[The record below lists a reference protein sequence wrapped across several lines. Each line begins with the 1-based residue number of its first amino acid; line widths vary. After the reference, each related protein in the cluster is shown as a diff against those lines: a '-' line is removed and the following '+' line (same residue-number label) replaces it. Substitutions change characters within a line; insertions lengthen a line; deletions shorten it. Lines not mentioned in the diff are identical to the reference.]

1 MQKEKL
7 AKILF
12 MIFLM
17 VLSFSVLT
25 RIIPESKFV
34 QETIQHLEESQ
45 NTIMK
50 FSGTTI
56 ATSLSLSALPNDF
69 ASPLASTVSDLNT
82 YFIFIFAV
90 LFVEKLVV
98 IEGIKIALVWMI
110 PAACILYIAAIL
122 TSKEMFKNFAK
133 KLLIL
138 GNVICIVLFMIG
150 FVWMLVKKSWQNLD
164 MALVLGTMICSYV
177 FWQLSAPL
185 MRYGYAHVLLLNFL
199 TVGWIIIKLG
209 WKPMEMTVYFGILL
223 YGGYKLFTVGE
234 YISGN
239 YLQKYYVWQQDYGV
253 YDVEGIEIDGV
264 MLYQG
269 MYGDRTGYEYFPSVP
284 TLEHVKLRGDG
295 LEDGFYK
302 ELP

>member
-1 MQKEKL
+1 MQKEKM

-25 RIIPESKFV
+25 RIIPESKYV

-90 LFVEKLVV
+90 LFVEKLLV

-122 TSKEMFKNFAK
+122 TAKDVFRNFAK

-138 GNVICIVLFMIG
+138 GISIIMVIPISTHFTETVCADYLTYVDETIEEADAGANKINELMAEGNEEATFFDKLTDAFKTAIQDVNDLLAYFKNV
-150 FVWMLVKKSWQNLD
+150 VKKCVNSVAVMIVTTFVLPMLTMLLFRWLLKELF
-164 MALVLGTMICSYV
+164 ALHFPEV
-177 FWQLSAPL
+177 
-185 MRYGYAHVLLLNFL
+185 
-199 TVGWIIIKLG
+199 KL
-209 WKPMEMTVYFGILL
+209 P
-223 YGGYKLFTVGE
+223 KLPQD
-234 YISGN
+234 
-239 YLQKYYVWQQDYGV
+239 LQKRVSK
-253 YDVEGIEIDGV
+253 ETELIV
-264 MLYQG
+264 M
-269 MYGDRTGYEYFPSVP
+269 
-284 TLEHVKLRGDG
+284 
-295 LEDGFYK
+295 ED
-302 ELP
+302 EDER

>member
-138 GNVICIVLFMIG
+138 GISIIMVIPISTHFTETVCADYLTYVDETIEEADAGANKINELMAEENEDATFFDKLTDAFKTAIRPCLSLHALG
-150 FVWMLVKKSWQNLD
+150 KSLSLVMSL
-164 MALVLGTMICSYV
+164 
-177 FWQLSAPL
+177 
-185 MRYGYAHVLLLNFL
+185 
-199 TVGWIIIKLG
+199 
-209 WKPMEMTVYFGILL
+209 
-223 YGGYKLFTVGE
+223 
-234 YISGN
+234 
-239 YLQKYYVWQQDYGV
+239 
-253 YDVEGIEIDGV
+253 
-264 MLYQG
+264 
-269 MYGDRTGYEYFPSVP
+269 
-284 TLEHVKLRGDG
+284 
-295 LEDGFYK
+295 
-302 ELP
+302 

>member
-138 GNVICIVLFMIG
+138 GISIIMVIPISTHFTETVCADYLTYVDETIEEADAGANKINELMAEENEDATFFDKLTDAFKTAIRDVNDLLAYFKNV
-150 FVWMLVKKSWQNLD
+150 VKKCVNSVAVMIVTTFVLPMLTMLLFRWLLTELF
-164 MALVLGTMICSYV
+164 ALHL
-177 FWQLSAPL
+177 P
-185 MRYGYAHVLLLNFL
+185 
-199 TVGWIIIKLG
+199 
-209 WKPMEMTVYFGILL
+209 
-223 YGGYKLFTVGE
+223 
-234 YISGN
+234 
-239 YLQKYYVWQQDYGV
+239 
-253 YDVEGIEIDGV
+253 
-264 MLYQG
+264 
-269 MYGDRTGYEYFPSVP
+269 VP
-284 TLEHVKLRGDG
+284 KVSVKLP
-295 LEDGFYK
+295 K
-302 ELP
+302 ELKKRFTKETELIEVVNDDEGQE

>member
-98 IEGIKIALVWMI
+98 IEGIKIALIWMI

-138 GNVICIVLFMIG
+138 GISIIMVIPISTHFTETVCADYLTYVDETIEEADAGANKINELMAEENEDATFFDKLTDAFKTAIRDVNDLLAYFKNV
-150 FVWMLVKKSWQNLD
+150 VKKCVNSVAVMIVTTFVLPMLTMLLFIWLLTELF
-164 MALVLGTMICSYV
+164 ALHL
-177 FWQLSAPL
+177 P
-185 MRYGYAHVLLLNFL
+185 
-199 TVGWIIIKLG
+199 
-209 WKPMEMTVYFGILL
+209 
-223 YGGYKLFTVGE
+223 
-234 YISGN
+234 
-239 YLQKYYVWQQDYGV
+239 
-253 YDVEGIEIDGV
+253 
-264 MLYQG
+264 
-269 MYGDRTGYEYFPSVP
+269 VP
-284 TLEHVKLRGDG
+284 KVSVKLP
-295 LEDGFYK
+295 K
-302 ELP
+302 ELKKRFTKETDLIEVVNDDEGQE

>member
-7 AKILF
+7 TKVLF

-138 GNVICIVLFMIG
+138 GISIIMVIPISTHFTETVCADYLTYVDETIEEADAGANKINELMAEENEDATFFDNLTDAFKTAIRDVNDLLAYFKNV
-150 FVWMLVKKSWQNLD
+150 VKKCVNSVAVMIVTTFVLPMLTMLLFRWLLTELF
-164 MALVLGTMICSYV
+164 ALHL
-177 FWQLSAPL
+177 P
-185 MRYGYAHVLLLNFL
+185 
-199 TVGWIIIKLG
+199 
-209 WKPMEMTVYFGILL
+209 
-223 YGGYKLFTVGE
+223 
-234 YISGN
+234 
-239 YLQKYYVWQQDYGV
+239 
-253 YDVEGIEIDGV
+253 
-264 MLYQG
+264 
-269 MYGDRTGYEYFPSVP
+269 VP
-284 TLEHVKLRGDG
+284 KVSVKLP
-295 LEDGFYK
+295 K
-302 ELP
+302 ELKKRFVKETDLIEVVNDDEG

>member
-69 ASPLASTVSDLNT
+69 ASPLASTVSDLDT

-138 GNVICIVLFMIG
+138 GISIIMVIPISTHFTETVCADYLTYVDETIEEADAGANKINELMAEENEDATFFDKLTDAFKTAIRDVNDLLAYFKNV
-150 FVWMLVKKSWQNLD
+150 VKKCVNSVAVMIVTTFVLPMLTMLLFRWLLTELF
-164 MALVLGTMICSYV
+164 ALHL
-177 FWQLSAPL
+177 P
-185 MRYGYAHVLLLNFL
+185 
-199 TVGWIIIKLG
+199 
-209 WKPMEMTVYFGILL
+209 
-223 YGGYKLFTVGE
+223 
-234 YISGN
+234 
-239 YLQKYYVWQQDYGV
+239 
-253 YDVEGIEIDGV
+253 
-264 MLYQG
+264 
-269 MYGDRTGYEYFPSVP
+269 VP
-284 TLEHVKLRGDG
+284 KVSVKLP
-295 LEDGFYK
+295 K
-302 ELP
+302 ELKKRFTKETDLIEVVNDDEGQE

>member
-69 ASPLASTVSDLNT
+69 ASPLASTVSDFNT

-138 GNVICIVLFMIG
+138 GISIIMVIPISTHFTETVCADYLTYVDETIEEADAGANKINELMAEENEDATFFDKLTDAFKTAIRDVNDLLAYFKNV
-150 FVWMLVKKSWQNLD
+150 VKKCVNSVAVMIVTTFVLPMLTMLLFRWLLTELF
-164 MALVLGTMICSYV
+164 ALHL
-177 FWQLSAPL
+177 P
-185 MRYGYAHVLLLNFL
+185 
-199 TVGWIIIKLG
+199 
-209 WKPMEMTVYFGILL
+209 
-223 YGGYKLFTVGE
+223 
-234 YISGN
+234 
-239 YLQKYYVWQQDYGV
+239 
-253 YDVEGIEIDGV
+253 
-264 MLYQG
+264 
-269 MYGDRTGYEYFPSVP
+269 VP
-284 TLEHVKLRGDG
+284 KVSVKLP
-295 LEDGFYK
+295 K
-302 ELP
+302 ELKKRFTKETDLIEVVNDDEGQE

>member
-25 RIIPESKFV
+25 RIIPEAKFV

-138 GNVICIVLFMIG
+138 GISIIMVIPISTHFTETVCADYLTYVDETIEEADAGANKINELMAEENGDATFFDKLTDAFKTAIRDVNDLLAYFKNV
-150 FVWMLVKKSWQNLD
+150 VKKCVNSVAVMIVTTFVLPMLTMLLFRWLLTELF
-164 MALVLGTMICSYV
+164 ALHL
-177 FWQLSAPL
+177 P
-185 MRYGYAHVLLLNFL
+185 
-199 TVGWIIIKLG
+199 
-209 WKPMEMTVYFGILL
+209 
-223 YGGYKLFTVGE
+223 
-234 YISGN
+234 
-239 YLQKYYVWQQDYGV
+239 
-253 YDVEGIEIDGV
+253 
-264 MLYQG
+264 
-269 MYGDRTGYEYFPSVP
+269 VP
-284 TLEHVKLRGDG
+284 KVSVKLP
-295 LEDGFYK
+295 K
-302 ELP
+302 ELKKRFTKETDLIEVVNDDEGQE

>member
-25 RIIPESKFV
+25 RIVPESKFV

-138 GNVICIVLFMIG
+138 GISIIMVIPISTHFTETVCADYLTYVDETIEEADAGANKINELMAEENEDATFFDKLTDAFKTAIRDVNDLLAYFKNV
-150 FVWMLVKKSWQNLD
+150 VKKCVNSVAVMIVTTFVLPMLTMLLFRWLLTELF
-164 MALVLGTMICSYV
+164 ALHL
-177 FWQLSAPL
+177 P
-185 MRYGYAHVLLLNFL
+185 
-199 TVGWIIIKLG
+199 
-209 WKPMEMTVYFGILL
+209 
-223 YGGYKLFTVGE
+223 
-234 YISGN
+234 
-239 YLQKYYVWQQDYGV
+239 
-253 YDVEGIEIDGV
+253 
-264 MLYQG
+264 
-269 MYGDRTGYEYFPSVP
+269 VP
-284 TLEHVKLRGDG
+284 KVSVKLP
-295 LEDGFYK
+295 K
-302 ELP
+302 ELKKRFVKETDLIEVVNDDEG

>member
-138 GNVICIVLFMIG
+138 GISIIMVIPISTHFTETVCADYLTYVDETIEEADAGANKINELMAEENEDATFFDKLTEAFKTAIRDVNDLLAYFKNV
-150 FVWMLVKKSWQNLD
+150 VKKCVNSVAVMIVTTFVLPMLTMLLFRWLLTELF
-164 MALVLGTMICSYV
+164 ALHL
-177 FWQLSAPL
+177 P
-185 MRYGYAHVLLLNFL
+185 
-199 TVGWIIIKLG
+199 
-209 WKPMEMTVYFGILL
+209 
-223 YGGYKLFTVGE
+223 
-234 YISGN
+234 
-239 YLQKYYVWQQDYGV
+239 
-253 YDVEGIEIDGV
+253 
-264 MLYQG
+264 
-269 MYGDRTGYEYFPSVP
+269 VP
-284 TLEHVKLRGDG
+284 KVSVKLP
-295 LEDGFYK
+295 K
-302 ELP
+302 ELKKRFVKETDLIEVVNDDEG

>member
-90 LFVEKLVV
+90 LYVEKLVV

-138 GNVICIVLFMIG
+138 GISIIMVIPISTHFTETVCADYLTYVDETIEEADAGANKINELMAEENEDATFFDKLTDAFKTAIRDVNDLLAYFKNV
-150 FVWMLVKKSWQNLD
+150 VKKCVNSVAVMIVTTFVLPMLTMLLFRWLLTELF
-164 MALVLGTMICSYV
+164 ALHL
-177 FWQLSAPL
+177 P
-185 MRYGYAHVLLLNFL
+185 
-199 TVGWIIIKLG
+199 
-209 WKPMEMTVYFGILL
+209 
-223 YGGYKLFTVGE
+223 
-234 YISGN
+234 
-239 YLQKYYVWQQDYGV
+239 
-253 YDVEGIEIDGV
+253 
-264 MLYQG
+264 
-269 MYGDRTGYEYFPSVP
+269 VP
-284 TLEHVKLRGDG
+284 KVSVKLP
-295 LEDGFYK
+295 K
-302 ELP
+302 ELKKRFTKETDLIEVVNDDEGQE